1 MAALTQDRNTPRL
14 EGGVY
19 EAGVAAATKLYGGSL
34 GCFNA
39 AGYLVPGSTATT
51 LKAAGRIEKQADNS
65 LGAAGDKTAKYRPG
79 IFRFNNSTSGDL
91 ITIADIQA
99 DCYIVD
105 DQTVAKTSGSN
116 TRSIAG
122 KIVQVDSLGVW
133 VKVGLA

>member
-39 AGYLVPGSTATT
+39 AGYLVPGATATT
-51 LKAAGRIEKQADNS
+51 LKAAGRIEKQVDNS
-65 LGAAGDKTAKYRPG
+65 TGAAGDKNAKFRPG
-79 IFRFNNSTSGDL
+79 IFRFANSASTDL
-91 ITIADIQA
+91 ITIADVGT

-133 VKVGLA
+133 VKVGIA